1 MTLAPTIPYTP
12 ALSAGT
18 HSQQDVNAWLETV
31 HGDMLRKIARRE
43 HRKVR
48 TLEVEDVEQHV
59 FLTLF
64 SRAKGTDFRLWESA
78 GIADLAI
85 KIAREYVNK
94 ERIDYMHFSCA
105 YIYTPA
111 MVEMYLKDCAWSMPE
126 DIPDVDGRMDVMA
139 EFDNLPLRQR
149 QVLFAKYGMGERF
162 ADADPRRKMAERA
175 VDKITERLN
184 TGVGMKRVELA
195 DAQ

>member
-1 MTLAPTIPYTP
+1 MVTDAP
-12 ALSAGT
+12 ART
-18 HSQQDVNAWLETV
+18 HVATDVNNWLTET
-31 HGDMLRKIARRE
+31 HGEMLRKIARRE

-48 TLEVEDVEQHV
+48 TVEMEDVEQHL

-64 SRAKGTDFRLWESA
+64 SRAKGTDFRLWEAA

-85 KIAREYVNK
+85 KISREYVNK
-94 ERIDYMHFSCA
+94 ERIDYMHFACA
-105 YIYTPA
+105 YIYTPS
-111 MVEMYLKDCAWSMPE
+111 MVESLLRDCVWSMPQ

-149 QVLFAKYGMGERF
+149 QVLFTKFGLGERF
-162 ADADPRRKMAERA
+162 VDADPRRRMAERA
-175 VDKITERLN
+175 IDKITERLN
-184 TGVGMKRVELA
+184 TRVGMKRVELS

>member
-1 MTLAPTIPYTP
+1 MVTDAP
-12 ALSAGT
+12 ART
-18 HSQQDVNAWLETV
+18 HVHSDVNEWLTNV
-31 HGDMLRKIARRE
+31 HGDMLRQIARRE

-48 TLEVEDVEQHV
+48 TLDVEDVEQHV
-59 FLTLF
+59 MTTLY
-64 SRAKGTDFRLWESA
+64 SRAKGTDFRLWEKA

-85 KIAREYVNK
+85 KISREYVNK

-105 YIYTPA
+105 YIYTPS
-111 MVEMYLKDCAWSMPE
+111 MVEAFLQNCVWNMPQ
-126 DIPDVDGRMDVMA
+126 DIPDVDGRIDVIA

-149 QVLFAKYGMGERF
+149 QVLFTKYGLGERF
-162 ADADPRRKMAERA
+162 ADADPRRRMADRA

-184 TGVGMKRVELA
+184 TRVGMKRVELS

>member
-1 MTLAPTIPYTP
+1 MTLDLKPRADSP
-12 ALSAGT
+12 AYIDRIA
-18 HSQQDVNAWLETV
+18 VNEWLTNV
-31 HGDMLRKIARRE
+31 HGDMLRQIARRE

-48 TLEVEDVEQHV
+48 TLDVEDVEQHV
-59 FLTLF
+59 MTTLY
-64 SRAKGTDFRLWESA
+64 SRAKGTDFRLWEKA

-85 KIAREYVNK
+85 KISREYVNK

-105 YIYTPA
+105 YIYTPS
-111 MVEMYLKDCAWSMPE
+111 MVEAFLQNCVWNMPQ
-126 DIPDVDGRMDVMA
+126 DIPDVDGRIDVIA

-149 QVLFAKYGMGERF
+149 QVLFTKYGLGERF
-162 ADADPRRKMAERA
+162 ADADPRRRMADRA

-184 TGVGMKRVELA
+184 TRVGMKRVELS

>member
-1 MTLAPTIPYTP
+1 MSVTAAPARTHV
-12 ALSAGT
+12 GT
-18 HSQQDVNAWLETV
+18 DVNNWLTEI

-48 TLEVEDVEQHV
+48 TVEVADVEQHL

-64 SRAKGTDFRLWESA
+64 QKAKGTDFRLWEAA

-85 KIAREYVNK
+85 KISREYVNK
-94 ERIDYMHFSCA
+94 ERIDYMHFACA

-111 MVEMYLKDCAWSMPE
+111 MVESLLRDCVWSMPQ
-126 DIPDVDGRMDVMA
+126 DIPDVDGRMDVTA
-139 EFDNLPLRQR
+139 EYNNLPLAQR
-149 QVLFAKYGMGERF
+149 VVLFTKYGLGERF
-162 ADADPRRKMAERA
+162 TDGDSRRKMSERA

-184 TGVGMKRVELA
+184 TRVGMKRVELS

>member
-1 MTLAPTIPYTP
+1 M
-12 ALSAGT
+12 
-18 HSQQDVNAWLETV
+18 TV
-31 HGDMLRKIARRE
+31 HTHDNRAVNEWLMTVHEDMLRKIARRE

-48 TLEVEDVEQHV
+48 TLDIDDVEQHL

-64 SRAKGTDFRLWESA
+64 QKAKGTDFRLWETA

-85 KIAREYVNK
+85 KISREYVNK

-105 YIYTPA
+105 YIYTPG
-111 MVEMYLKDCAWSMPE
+111 MVEGYLQGFVWDMPE

-139 EFDNLPLRQR
+139 EYNNLPLRQR
-149 QVLFAKYGMGERF
+149 QVLFLKYGTGEKF
-162 ADADPRRKMAERA
+162 ASEDPRRRMAERA

-184 TGVGMKRVELA
+184 TAVGMKRTELS